1 MDHNNSNYKLFTDK
15 LMRFFFSDENNIKER
30 NDTLEEFNETVIPRK
45 NTMNFITFPLF
56 LGHKE
61 FI

>member
-1 MDHNNSNYKLFTDK
+1 
-15 LMRFFFSDENNIKER
+15 MRFFFSDENNIKER